1 VTYRVVQFGTG
12 NVGKMCAR
20 SVLRHPEMELVGVYV
35 TNPDKAGRDAGELVG
50 VDPLGLPAIDDLE
63 ELCALD
69 ADVVLHAPLPSMQ
82 VNDDPSY
89 DEHVIGRLLRSGKN
103 VITTVGYLYP
113 KAYGP
118 DVVERLEAA
127 CAAGGVSVHGTG
139 ANPGF
144 MSELLP
150 LTLSGMSDRIDRIY
164 VVEASSF
171 HRYPSP
177 EVILG
182 MLGMGK
188 SPEEFAPFT
197 ARYRGW
203 LTALF
208 SESVWML
215 ADGLAL
221 AIDGVEA
228 SLEVRTT
235 DSAHDI
241 AAGHIP
247 AGSVAAHR
255 WLWEGKVGDR
265 AVIVLEAVYRT
276 RPQEAPEWTSQHA
289 FVIEG
294 EPTFRFEV
302 GAGWCSDGLLATAA
316 HAVNAIPA
324 VVGAAPGIRTFLDL
338 PLIVGRHTARAR

>member
-1 VTYRVVQFGTG
+1 MGHRVIQFGTG
-12 NVGKMCAR
+12 NVGRMCAT
-20 SVLRHPEMELVGVYV
+20 SVMRHPEMELVGVFV
-35 TNPDKAGRDAGELVG
+35 TNPAKAGRDAGELLG
-50 VDPLGLPAIDDLE
+50 TEPLGLEAIDDLDA
-63 ELCALD
+63 LCALE

-82 VNDDPSY
+82 VNDDPLH
-89 DEHVIGRLLRSGKN
+89 DERVICRLLESGKN
-103 VITTVGYLYP
+103 VITTVGYVYP
-113 KAYGP
+113 KAYGA

-127 CAAGGVSVHGTG
+127 CRAGGASVHGTG

-150 LTLSGMSDRIDRIY
+150 LTLSGMSDRIDRVY

-171 HRYPSP
+171 HRYPSAD
-177 EVILG
+177 VIIG

-188 SPEEFAPFT
+188 TPEEFEPFT
-197 ARYRGW
+197 ARYRAW

-208 SESVWML
+208 SESVWMV
-215 ADGLAL
+215 ADGL
-221 AIDGVEA
+221 GVPLDRVES
-228 SLEVRTT
+228 SLEIRTAAE
-235 DSAHDI
+235 AHDI

-247 AGSVAAHR
+247 AGGVAAHR
-255 WLWEGKVGDR
+255 WLWEGMVGDR

-276 RPQEAPEWTSQHA
+276 QPKEAPEWTTAHS

-338 PLIVGRHTARAR
+338 PLITARHSVRL